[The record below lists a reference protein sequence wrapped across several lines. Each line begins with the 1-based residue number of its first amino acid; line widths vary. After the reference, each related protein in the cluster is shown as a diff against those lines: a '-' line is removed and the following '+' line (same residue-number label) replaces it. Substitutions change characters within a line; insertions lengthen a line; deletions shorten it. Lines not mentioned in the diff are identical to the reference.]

1 MERGKPCCPA
11 AAARMVR
18 KLRVG
23 DGEVGMVEL
32 DAVFE
37 EARRLLPA
45 SDEALRA
52 TLLARARIFNYIP
65 PNAEGDYA
73 EALLREFKMTCGK
86 EGQV

>member
-1 MERGKPCCPA
+1 MEKKRPCCAA

-23 DGEVGMVEL
+23 DNEVGIMEL

-37 EARRLLPA
+37 EARKLLPA

-52 TLLARARIFNYIP
+52 ALLARARIFNYIP
-65 PNAEGDYA
+65 PKAEGDYA
-73 EALLREFKMTCGK
+73 EALLREFRATCCK

>member
-1 MERGKPCCPA
+1 MEKKKPCCAA

-23 DGEVGMVEL
+23 NGEVGMMEL

-37 EARRLLPA
+37 EARRLLPT

-52 TLLARARIFNYIP
+52 ALLARARIFNYIP
-65 PNAEGDYA
+65 PQAEGDYA
-73 EALLREFKMTCGK
+73 EALLREFKMTCCK
-86 EGQV
+86 EGQM